1 MNVQR
6 PLDPSDAAP
15 VDLVLP
21 THRALYYGGGWHAA
35 QSGREVEV
43 HSPAT
48 GELLCAV
55 ADSDARDVE
64 AAIEA
69 ARAGFAEW
77 RRVPPLER
85 ARILRAAAELI
96 RRHGRELAML
106 DAADGGNPI
115 TEMTSDAA
123 IAAAQ
128 MDFFAGLVTEMKG
141 ASIPMGPD
149 AVNFSVREPR
159 GIVARIIP
167 FNHPFMFCAGKSAAP
182 LAAGNAVIIKP
193 PEQAPLSAL
202 RLAELIGGMLP
213 AGVFNVIP
221 GGREVGAALACHP
234 QVDMV
239 ALIGSVPTGRAV
251 MRAAADTI
259 KPVLLEL
266 GGKNALI
273 AFADA
278 DPEEVAAAVVGGM
291 NFTWC
296 GQSCGST
303 SRAFLHEDI
312 HDAVVSKVA
321 ARAAR
326 FKPGLPTDPATT
338 MGAIASKAQYE
349 RVLRYIEAGKAEG
362 ARLVCGGKRPDAP
375 ELVGGHFVEPTIF
388 ADVTMEMTIAREEIF
403 GPVLSVLRWQD
414 EAAMIEQVNRP
425 EYGLTCS
432 IWTDDLTTAH
442 RTALAV
448 QAGYVWINETSRH
461 FLGAPFGGFKQSG
474 LGREECLEELIAFTQ
489 EKNIHINLR
498 RGSAPR

>member
-1 MNVQR
+1 MNERVEAQ
-6 PLDPSDAAP
+6 SDR
-15 VDLVLP
+15 VELILP
-21 THRALYYGGGWHAA
+21 TRTDLYYGGRWQEALGK
-35 QSGREVEV
+35 RRVYV
-43 HSPAT
+43 NSPAT
-48 GELLCAV
+48 GKLLGSV
-55 ADSDARDVE
+55 ADADAGDVD
-64 AAIEA
+64 AAVTA
-69 ARAGFAEW
+69 ARKGFDEW
-77 RRVPPLER
+77 RKVAPLER
-85 ARILRAAAELI
+85 GKILKAMAEVL
-96 RRHGRELAML
+96 RRNGRELAML
-106 DAADGGNPI
+106 DAADGGNPF
-115 TEMTSDAA
+115 TEMQGDVM

-128 MDFFAGLVTEMKG
+128 MEFFAGLVTEMKG
-141 ASIPMGPD
+141 NSIPMGPN

-159 GIVARIIP
+159 GVVARIIP

-221 GGREVGAALACHP
+221 GGREVGAALTSHP

-251 MRAAADTI
+251 MKAAADTI

-278 DPEEVAAAVVGGM
+278 DPEEVATAVVNGM

-312 HDAVVSKVA
+312 HDAVVAKVA
-321 ARAAR
+321 ERATR
-326 FKPGLPTDPATT
+326 FKPGIPTDPATT

-349 RVLRYIEAGKAEG
+349 RVLRYIETAKTQG
-362 ARLVCGGKRPDAP
+362 ARVVCGGKRPSAP
-375 ELVGGHFVEPTIF
+375 ELADGYFVEPTIF
-388 ADVTMEMTIAREEIF
+388 ADVTMDMTIAREEIF
-403 GPVLSVLRWQD
+403 GPVLSVLRWSD
-414 EAAMIEQVNRP
+414 ERAMIEQVNRP

-432 IWTDDLTTAH
+432 IWTNDLTKAH
-442 RTALAV
+442 RTALEV
-448 QAGYVWINETSRH
+448 QAGYIWVNETSKH

-474 LGREECLEELIAFTQ
+474 IGREECLEELIAFTQ

-498 RGSAPR
+498 RGSTPQ